1 MTDTDSVSLD
11 FLVAFL
17 FSINRSFPRLSHSF
31 RFSISFVLRNN
42 TRERERDVRSIEKIF
57 LKKAYYDFVSKD
69 IKKKKKRKWKQCRNM
84 LLTMFVNFL
93 SRISRRWPHTSAM
106 TQSRLIVESAKPRA
120 LKALTLFPEIS
131 SRSLE
136 NQIFPPRVYNIN
148 VDRTR

>member
-1 MTDTDSVSLD
+1 
-11 FLVAFL
+11 
-17 FSINRSFPRLSHSF
+17 
-31 RFSISFVLRNN
+31 
-42 TRERERDVRSIEKIF
+42 
-57 LKKAYYDFVSKD
+57 
-69 IKKKKKRKWKQCRNM
+69 M

-106 TQSRLIVESAKPRA
+106 TQSRVIVESAKPRA

-136 NQIFPPRVYNIN
+136 TVENQIFPPRVYNIN

>member
-1 MTDTDSVSLD
+1 
-11 FLVAFL
+11 
-17 FSINRSFPRLSHSF
+17 
-31 RFSISFVLRNN
+31 
-42 TRERERDVRSIEKIF
+42 
-57 LKKAYYDFVSKD
+57 
-69 IKKKKKRKWKQCRNM
+69 M

-106 TQSRLIVESAKPRA
+106 TQSRVIVESAKPRA